1 MKKIVYVL
9 LLCLL
14 YPAGILQAWNGKVL
28 ISTPRSSILLNTWG
42 EGQQL
47 QFAYFGDRIN
57 ENQIDQVFD
66 SWNGLSRPAY
76 PVFGTSSYESSALQV
91 VHADG
96 NLTLDLIVDKVETL
110 DEKSA
115 KLTVIHLK
123 DRVYPFYV
131 TLNFR
136 AFNNLDIIETWTEY
150 SHNEKKAVV
159 LKRFDS
165 GHFMIRRGDVWIS
178 SLSGHWGTETR
189 ITTEPLTSGMKVI
202 KNMDGVRNGLG
213 EHSEVMFSLDGKPQ
227 ENSGRVIGAVLCW
240 GGRTKI
246 RIDSDDT
253 YGSHVHHVFAGM
265 NEEASEYKLEP
276 REVFTTPKLA
286 LTYSCE
292 GLGEASR
299 NLHRWARMG
308 MVYSCDKPRDILL
321 NSWEGVYLNIKEQE
335 MDQMMKDFAAMGGE
349 LFVMDDGWFGNKYRR
364 IQDNSSLGDWVVD
377 TQKLPHGIKG
387 LTDTATAS
395 SLQTGAWHH
404 VALVHDGVAKSTE
417 LFVDGGSAG
426 KVAVFPK
433 LPFMNAYFN
442 MYLGTELR
450 GKLDE
455 TFFSMLPMSA
465 AEINAVKTDGL
476 NFNNWNHTK
485 VQAYWKYDEEQNPGK
500 DSHSWVTIME
510 NIRQKLVGKDI
521 KFRLGV
527 SGGDWAAM
535 IGNANNRTSFAKNIK
550 TVLDKYQLDGVDLD
564 FEWASTTDQFTNYS
578 LTIQE
583 IRKVIGSD
591 YLFTVSLHPIS
602 YKITSQAVAVC
613 DWISFQ
619 CYGPKATEFPYENYT
634 SHLQAAVNY
643 GIPAE
648 KLVPGLPFYGTKNW
662 NSGGSEGTAAYFDMV
677 KEGSVK
683 NTIDDQVIHKG
694 TTYYLNSVS
703 TIQKKVR
710 YALDRY
716 MHGVMS
722 WDLATD
728 CDYDNSLSLQR
739 AVVNEIKK

>member
-276 REVFTTPKLA
+276 HEVFTTPKLA

-387 LTDTATAS
+387 LTDTAKKYGIKFGIWIEPEFTNTKSELVEKHPDWVLRSMNRELMCGRGGTQVVLDLCNPKVQDFVFSVVDGLLSKNPEIAYIKWDANGEIMNYGSSYLPKDKQSHIYIDYHRGLINVLERIRAKYPDVVMQACGSGGGRASYGVMPYFNEFWVSDNTDALQRLFIQWGTSYFYPSIAMAQHVSAS
-395 SLQTGAWHH
+395 SNHQTGRLVPLKFRFDVAMTGRLGMEIQPKNMNADEKEFSKKAIDTYKGIRTVIQYGDQYRLISPYEKKAVASMMYVTENKDRAVFFAFKMEHYVNPRLHH
-404 VALVHDGVAKSTE
+404 VRLDGLDKNKKYQIRE
-417 LFVDGGSAG
+417 LNLAADDKPCYLHNRIFSGD
-426 KVAVFPK
+426 
-433 LPFMNAYFN
+433 LLMNAGFA
-442 MYLGTELR
+442 
-450 GKLDE
+450 LD
-455 TFFSMLPMSA
+455 
-465 AEINAVKTDGL
+465 L
-476 NFNNWNHTK
+476 NK
-485 VQAYWKYDEEQNPGK
+485 EYD
-500 DSHSWVTIME
+500 SWVLE
-510 NIRQKLVGKDI
+510 
-521 KFRLGV
+521 
-527 SGGDWAAM
+527 
-535 IGNANNRTSFAKNIK
+535 
-550 TVLDKYQLDGVDLD
+550 
-564 FEWASTTDQFTNYS
+564 
-578 LTIQE
+578 LTE
-583 IRKVIGSD
+583 
-591 YLFTVSLHPIS
+591 
-602 YKITSQAVAVC
+602 
-613 DWISFQ
+613 
-619 CYGPKATEFPYENYT
+619 
-634 SHLQAAVNY
+634 
-643 GIPAE
+643 
-648 KLVPGLPFYGTKNW
+648 
-662 NSGGSEGTAAYFDMV
+662 V
-677 KEGSVK
+677 K
-683 NTIDDQVIHKG
+683 
-694 TTYYLNSVS
+694 
-703 TIQKKVR
+703 
-710 YALDRY
+710 
-716 MHGVMS
+716 
-722 WDLATD
+722 
-728 CDYDNSLSLQR
+728 
-739 AVVNEIKK
+739 